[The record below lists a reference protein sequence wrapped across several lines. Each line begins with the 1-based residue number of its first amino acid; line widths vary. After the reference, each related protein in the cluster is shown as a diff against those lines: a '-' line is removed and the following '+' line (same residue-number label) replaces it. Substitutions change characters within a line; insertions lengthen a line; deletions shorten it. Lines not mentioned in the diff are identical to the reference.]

1 MRLVSSVKL
10 TAIAI
15 AVVCV
20 VCAMTA
26 TLKTA
31 AADTLYYN
39 PVVEVVGNGS
49 GALTSAGWPVAIDVF
64 QNSTSGQLSPT
75 SSAAFG
81 STDGSS
87 MVNSGNSTSEGAWP
101 TIHSLRPWPPW
112 DRAIPAPPP
121 TFTTPVT
128 ARLPGPP
135 VWLLQRQFRP
145 RSGRSR
151 VTGGVASHAD
161 HFAVATPCFRLF
173 RRQYS
178 RRGGCRRF
186 GYPNGPVCGR
196 PSGSWRN
203 YMTSTQ
209 VGTPSNVRTV
219 QASYGSSGIQ
229 LFGSSDTGSTVGIS
243 VINLSTSTS
252 SLLVQSATTS
262 SNASPY
268 AFVLLDNTANPN
280 TINGYNTAYIADDGT
295 ATSEVAGNAGI
306 EKWTYSGSVWTH
318 DYTLLGLLP
327 TGGTATGYRG
337 LAGQMDGGGSDD
349 VILYTTDASSTY
361 LQQVTDPIAAL
372 TNPGDTFITLAT
384 APTNEVFRGVAL
396 APAAV
401 PEPSTL
407 ALLTVGAV
415 ALLGCTIVAAGAK
428 S

>member
-87 MVNSGNSTSEGAWP
+87 MVNSGNSTSEGALANNPLLTTMAALGQSYTGSAAYVYDAGYGTVAGAAGVATSTTIPTEVGQVTLTGGAATAP
-101 TIHSLRPWPPW
+101 TILLSQP
-112 DRAIPAPPP
+112 RASDYSGVSIRGVVGADDSANP
-121 TFTTPVT
+121 TALYAAGT
-128 ARLPGPP
+128 
-135 VWLLQRQFRP
+135 
-145 RSGRSR
+145 
-151 VTGGVASHAD
+151 
-161 HFAVATPCFRLF
+161 
-173 RRQYS
+173 
-178 RRGGCRRF
+178 
-186 GYPNGPVCGR
+186 
-196 PSGSWRN
+196 SGSWRN

-415 ALLGCTIVAAGAK
+415 ALLGCAHRRRR

>member
-87 MVNSGNSTSEGAWP
+87 MVNSGNSTSEGALANNPLLTTMAALGQSYTGSAAYVYDAGYGTVAGAAGVATSTTIPTEVGQVTLTGGAATAP
-101 TIHSLRPWPPW
+101 TILLSQP
-112 DRAIPAPPP
+112 RASDYSGVSIRGVVGADDSANP
-121 TFTTPVT
+121 T
-128 ARLPGPP
+128 ALYAAG
-135 VWLLQRQFRP
+135 
-145 RSGRSR
+145 
-151 VTGGVASHAD
+151 A
-161 HFAVATPCFRLF
+161 
-173 RRQYS
+173 
-178 RRGGCRRF
+178 
-186 GYPNGPVCGR
+186 
-196 PSGSWRN
+196 SGSWRN

-415 ALLGCTIVAAGAK
+415 ALLGCAHRRRR